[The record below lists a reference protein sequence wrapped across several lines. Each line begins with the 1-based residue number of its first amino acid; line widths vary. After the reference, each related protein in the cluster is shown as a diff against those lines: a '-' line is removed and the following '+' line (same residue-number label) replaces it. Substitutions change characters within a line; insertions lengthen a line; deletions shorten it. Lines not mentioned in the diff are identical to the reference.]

1 MKIKKKLFSVSI
13 PEMIKLTLF
22 ILLLVNV
29 LAYFYALALGE
40 SYFAIFR
47 SAWIILIGYPI
58 AHGMIQSRLNRNGV
72 LIVSQYENAELLKKE
87 IEYIA
92 ERIGYEVTSR
102 DEKSVNFNRLTG
114 VSKFLNRLYRED
126 FSLVLNENSVEIHG
140 KRNTLFRINKR
151 LKAINQ

>member
-13 PEMIKLTLF
+13 PEMIKLILF

-29 LAYFYALALGE
+29 LAYIYALMLGE
-40 SYFAIFR
+40 SYLSIFQ

-58 AHGMIQSRLNRNGV
+58 AHGVIQSRLNRNGV
-72 LIVSQYENAELLKKE
+72 LIVSQFENADLLKKE

-92 ERIGYEVTSR
+92 GRIGYEVTSR
-102 DEKSVNFNRLTG
+102 DDKIVNFNRLTG

-126 FSLVLNENSVEIHG
+126 FSVVSSENSVEIHG

-151 LKAINQ
+151 LKEINQ